1 MAVISAALGAPEA
14 EDAPAAVAGLGTAAL
29 DDAATDAVG
38 LAVTT
43 EAGSGKL
50 SSSSLRGLL
59 LGEAVA
65 YVTEALLG

>member
-1 MAVISAALGAPEA
+1 MIESVSATTGS
-14 EDAPAAVAGLGTAAL
+14 LGTAAL

-50 SSSSLRGLL
+50 SCRSTPKPHESQQSVTLPKIKKRTEKTY
-59 LGEAVA
+59 EA
-65 YVTEALLG
+65 